1 MLPEN
6 MRPVPGDDAG
16 NNMKWDSLVLDTE
29 FSLEWMNPAFKI
41 TFTTS
46 PSYFSIC

>member
-29 FSLEWMNPAFKI
+29 LYM
-41 TFTTS
+41 TL
-46 PSYFSIC
+46 